1 MALLSLQNVSLAFG
15 GPALFEDVSL
25 HVERGDRVGLL
36 GRNGCGKSTLL
47 RLIAGELKPDSGA
60 VVCRQGVRI
69 ASLPQDVPADLT
81 GTVYEEVLCGL
92 GPVGQDLLRYH
103 RLARLVRD
111 GDESRLQALLESQQS
126 LEASGGWPLEQLVGQ
141 VLSHLHLDG
150 DVPVCDLSGGVKRRV
165 LLARALVGE
174 PDVLLLDEPTNHLDI
189 DTIDWLESFLL
200 RSSLTL
206 LFVTHDREFLK
217 ALATRTVELDRG
229 HLFDFACDY
238 PTFLRRREETLHAE
252 EQQWQRF
259 DRKLAQEEVWIRQGI
274 KARRTRNMGRVR
286 ELQRMREERLQRRN
300 RTGKSRLQ
308 LQEASRSGK
317 LVAELE
323 GVCFGYGD
331 KPVVKDLTTTIMR
344 GDRVGIIGPN
354 GVGKST
360 LLKLILGQLAP
371 QQGQL
376 RLGTNLEVLYFDQLR
391 EQLDP
396 DATVQ
401 QNLSGDQDTVLVG
414 GTPRHVYGYLQD
426 FLFTPDR
433 ARTPVRILSG
443 GERHRLLLAKL
454 FTREANVLV
463 LDEPTN
469 DLDLETLELLEELLA
484 EFSGTVLLVSHDR
497 AFLDRVVT
505 GTLVYEGEGRFV
517 DYVGGYQD
525 WLRQR
530 PVPEPEP
537 EPVAAKPAKPAKS
550 KPERSRPRKLSF
562 KERRELEGL
571 PLRIEALETE
581 QADLH
586 EKLADPAFYKEQGDA
601 VSAVRDRMTCLEE
614 ELAECFVRWEELE
627 ALAE

>member
-1 MALLSLQNVSLAFG
+1 MALLSLQNISLAFG
-15 GPALFEDVSL
+15 GPALLEDVSL
-25 HVERGDRVGLL
+25 HVEGGDRIGLL

-60 VVCRQGVRI
+60 VVCRQGLRI

-92 GPVGQDLLRYH
+92 GQAGKDLLRYH
-103 RLARLVRD
+103 RLARQVHS
-111 GDESRLQALLESQQS
+111 GDENQLKALLECQQA
-126 LEASGGWPLEQLVGQ
+126 LETSGAWPLEQLVGQ

-150 DVPVCDLSGGVKRRV
+150 EAPVPELSGGVKRRV

-189 DTIDWLESFLL
+189 DTIDWLENYLR

-217 ALATRTVELDRG
+217 ALATRTVELERG
-229 HLFDFACDY
+229 KLFDFACDY
-238 PTFLRRREETLHAE
+238 ETFLRRREELMHAE
-252 EQQWQRF
+252 DQEWQRF

-286 ELQRMREERLQRRN
+286 ELQRMREERQQRRQ

-308 LQEASRSGK
+308 LQEASRSGR

-323 GVCFGYGD
+323 GVCFDYGD
-331 KPVVKDLTTTIMR
+331 KPVIKDLTTTIIR

-354 GVGKST
+354 GAGKST
-360 LLKLILGQLAP
+360 LLKLILGQLEP
-371 QQGQL
+371 QQGDV

-414 GTPRHVYGYLQD
+414 GKARHVYGYLQD

-484 EFSGTVLLVSHDR
+484 DFTGTVLLVSHDR

-505 GTLVYEGEGRFV
+505 STLVYEGAGRFV

-530 PVPEPEP
+530 PAPEA
-537 EPVAAKPAKPAKS
+537 EPVATKPAKAR
-550 KPERSRPRKLSF
+550 PERSRPRKLSF
-562 KERRELEGL
+562 KQRRELEEL

-581 QADLH
+581 QAELH

-601 VSAVRDRMTCLEE
+601 VSAVRERMMSLEE

-627 ALAE
+627 ALEG

>member
-15 GPALFEDVSL
+15 GPALFENISL
-25 HVERGDRVGLL
+25 HVDRGDRIGLL

-47 RLIAGELKPDSGA
+47 RLIAGELQPDSGA
-60 VVCRQGVRI
+60 VVCRGGVRV
-69 ASLPQDVPADLT
+69 ATLPQDVPADLT

-92 GPVGQDLLRYH
+92 GQAGQELLRYH
-103 RLARLVRD
+103 RLARQVRE
-111 GDESRLQALLESQQS
+111 GDEAGLTALLESQQA
-126 LEASGGWPLEQLVGQ
+126 LETSGAWPLEQLVGQ

-150 DVPVCDLSGGVKRRV
+150 ETPVAELSGGVKRRV

-189 DTIDWLESFLL
+189 DTIDWLETFLK

-229 HLFDFACDY
+229 RLFDFACDY
-238 PTFLRRREETLHAE
+238 ETFLRRREETLHAE
-252 EQQWQRF
+252 EQEWQRF

-286 ELQRMREERLQRRN
+286 DLQRLREERRQRRE

-308 LQEASRSGK
+308 LQEADRSGK

-331 KPVVKDLTTTIMR
+331 KPVIRDLTTTIIR

-354 GVGKST
+354 GAGKST
-360 LLKLILGQLAP
+360 LLKLILGQLQP
-371 QQGQL
+371 QQG
-376 RLGTNLEVLYFDQLR
+376 RVRTGTNLQVLYFDQLR

-414 GTPRHVYGYLQD
+414 GQSRHVYGYLQD

-484 EFSGTVLLVSHDR
+484 DFSGTVLLVSHDR

-530 PVPEPEP
+530 PAPEP
-537 EPVAAKPAKPAKS
+537 EPVVARPTKS
-550 KPERSRPRKLSF
+550 KPERSRPRKLTF
-562 KERRELEGL
+562 KERRELEEL
-571 PLRIEALETE
+571 PGRIEALETE
-581 QADLH
+581 QAELH

-601 VSAVRDRMTCLEE
+601 VSTVRERMAGLED

>member
-1 MALLSLQNVSLAFG
+1 
-15 GPALFEDVSL
+15 
-25 HVERGDRVGLL
+25 
-36 GRNGCGKSTLL
+36 
-47 RLIAGELKPDSGA
+47 
-60 VVCRQGVRI
+60 
-69 ASLPQDVPADLT
+69 
-81 GTVYEEVLCGL
+81 
-92 GPVGQDLLRYH
+92 
-103 RLARLVRD
+103 
-111 GDESRLQALLESQQS
+111 
-126 LEASGGWPLEQLVGQ
+126 
-141 VLSHLHLDG
+141 
-150 DVPVCDLSGGVKRRV
+150 V

-189 DTIDWLESFLL
+189 DTIDWLEHFLR

-229 HLFDFACDY
+229 RLFDFACDY
-238 PTFLRRREETLHAE
+238 ETFLRRREEALHAE
-252 EQQWQRF
+252 EQEWQRF

-274 KARRTRNMGRVR
+274 KARRTRNMGRVG
-286 ELQRMREERLQRRN
+286 ELQRMRAERLQRRQ
-300 RTGKSRLQ
+300 RLGTSRLQ
-308 LQEASRSGK
+308 LQEAGRSGK

-323 GVCFGYGD
+323 DVCFGYDD
-331 KPVVKDLTTTIMR
+331 KPVIRDLSTTIIR

-354 GVGKST
+354 GAGKST
-360 LLKLILGQLAP
+360 LLKLILGQLVP
-371 QQGQL
+371 QQGRA
-376 RLGTNLEVLYFDQLR
+376 RLGTNLEILYFDQLR

-414 GTPRHVYGYLQD
+414 GTARHVYGYLQD

-463 LDEPTN
+463 MDEPTN

-484 EFSGTVLLVSHDR
+484 EFTGTVLLVSHDR

-505 GTLVYEGEGRFV
+505 GTLVYEGDGRFT

-530 PVPEPEP
+530 PVPESEP
-537 EPVAAKPAKPAKS
+537 TMIKPAKA
-550 KPERSRPRKLSF
+550 KPERARPRKLTF
-562 KERRELEGL
+562 KERQELETL
-571 PLRIEALETE
+571 PANIDALENE
-581 QADLH
+581 QAALH
-586 EKLADPAFYKEQGDA
+586 EKLADPAFYREQGDA
-601 VSAVRDRMTCLEE
+601 VAVVRERMASLEE
-614 ELAECFVRWEELE
+614 ELACCFARWEELE

>member
-1 MALLSLQNVSLAFG
+1 MALLSLQNVCLAFG
-15 GPALFEDVSL
+15 GPALFEDVNL
-25 HVERGDRVGLL
+25 HIESGDRIGLL

-47 RLIAGELKPDSGA
+47 RLIAGELQPDSGG
-60 VVCRQGVRI
+60 VICRQGVRI
-69 ASLPQDVPADLT
+69 ATLPQDVPADLT

-92 GPVGQDLLRYH
+92 GAAGRELLNYH
-103 RLARLVRD
+103 RLARQVRD
-111 GDESRLQALLESQQS
+111 GDESRLADLLHSQQALET
-126 LEASGGWPLEQLVGQ
+126 SGAWPLEQLVGQ

-150 DVPVCDLSGGVKRRV
+150 EVPVAELSGGVKRRV

-174 PDVLLLDEPTNHLDI
+174 PDMLLLDEPTNHLDI
-189 DTIDWLESFLL
+189 DTIDWLESFLK

-206 LFVTHDREFLK
+206 VFVTHDREFLK

-229 HLFDFACDY
+229 RLFDFACDY
-238 PTFLRRREETLHAE
+238 ETFLRRREEALHAE
-252 EQQWQRF
+252 DQQWQRF

-286 ELQRMREERLQRRN
+286 DLQRMREERRQRRD
-300 RTGKSRLQ
+300 RTGKARLQ
-308 LQEASRSGK
+308 LQEAARSGK

-331 KPVVKDLTTTIMR
+331 NPVIRDLTTTILR
-344 GDRVGIIGPN
+344 GDRIGIIGPN
-354 GVGKST
+354 GAGKST
-360 LLKLILGQLAP
+360 LLKLILGQMEP
-371 QQGQL
+371 QQGQV
-376 RLGTNLEVLYFDQLR
+376 RLGTNLEILYFDQLR

-414 GTPRHVYGYLQD
+414 GKPRHVYGYLQD

-484 EFSGTVLLVSHDR
+484 DFAGTVLLVSHDR

-505 GTLVYEGEGRFV
+505 GTLVWEGEGRFV

-530 PVPEPEP
+530 PLPDP
-537 EPVAAKPAKPAKS
+537 EPVPAKVAKG
-550 KPERSRPRKLSF
+550 KPERCRPRKLSF
-562 KERRELEGL
+562 KERHELEAL
-571 PLRIEALETE
+571 PARIEALETE
-581 QADLH
+581 QAGLH

-601 VSAVRDRMTCLEE
+601 VPLLRERMTRLDV
-614 ELAECFVRWEELE
+614 ELTACFARWEELE
-627 ALAE
+627 SLAE

>member
-1 MALLSLQNVSLAFG
+1 MALLSIQNVSLAFG
-15 GPALFEDVSL
+15 GPTLFQDINL

-47 RLIAGELKPDSGA
+47 RLISGELKPDSGA

-69 ASLPQDVPADLT
+69 ASLPQDVPADLN

-92 GPVGQDLLRYH
+92 GQAGQELLRYH
-103 RLARLVRD
+103 RLARLVQD
-111 GDESRLQALLESQQS
+111 GDDSQLPAMLECQHA
-126 LEASGGWPLEQLVGQ
+126 LEASGAWPLEQLVVQ
-141 VLSHLHLDG
+141 VLSHLHLEG
-150 DVPVCDLSGGVKRRV
+150 ETPVSELSGGVKRRV

-174 PDVLLLDEPTNHLDI
+174 PDILLLDEPTNHLDI
-189 DTIDWLESFLL
+189 DTIDWLESFLR

-229 HLFDFACDY
+229 KLFDFACDY
-238 PTFLRRREETLHAE
+238 ETFLRRREEALHAE
-252 EQQWQRF
+252 EQEWQRF

-274 KARRTRNMGRVR
+274 KARRTRNMGRVG
-286 ELQRMREERLQRRN
+286 ELQRMRAERLQRRQ
-300 RTGKSRLQ
+300 RFGTSRLQ
-308 LQEASRSGK
+308 LQEAGRSGK

-323 GVCFGYGD
+323 DVCFSYGD
-331 KPVVKDLTTTIMR
+331 KPVIQGLSTTIIR

-354 GVGKST
+354 GAGKST

-371 QQGQL
+371 QQGQA
-376 RLGTNLEVLYFDQLR
+376 RLGTNLEILYFDQLR

-463 LDEPTN
+463 MDEPTN

-484 EFSGTVLLVSHDR
+484 EFTGTVLLVSHDR

-505 GTLVYEGEGRFV
+505 GTLVYEGDGRFT

-530 PVPEPEP
+530 PAPEP
-537 EPVAAKPAKPAKS
+537 EPVVVKSAKT
-550 KPERSRPRKLSF
+550 KPERVRPRKLTF
-562 KERRELEGL
+562 KERQELDAL
-571 PLRIEALETE
+571 PARIDALENE
-581 QADLH
+581 QATLH
-586 EKLADPAFYKEQGDA
+586 EKLADPAFYREQGDA
-601 VSAVRDRMTCLEE
+601 VAVVRERMASLEE
-614 ELAECFVRWEELE
+614 DLTVCFARWEELE